1 MSNCPLMYGAYCR
14 RLAIAKILISFLTEW
29 PTNLLILFYSEQL
42 IGSKALSFKAQTT
55 QGERKGVFWGRQSD
69 YTLHLNFYGH
79 FLYLFTRVMLNVTSS
94 LLCSTKTEVAFK
106 SPLDQNPIVI
116 YRKSTG
122 NFKSHVNFGGTQG
135 TWVLH
140 LALLLLTHICSH
152 TCYKFHGQTLT
163 DFNLLLKS

>member
-1 MSNCPLMYGAYCR
+1 MSNCPLMYWAYCW

-29 PTNLLILFYSEQL
+29 PTYLLILFYSEQL
-42 IGSKALSFKAQTT
+42 IGSKALSFKAQPR

-79 FLYLFTRVMLNVTSS
+79 FLISINLSNAKCHPMSPLH
-94 LLCSTKTEVAFK
+94 STKTEVAFK

-122 NFKSHVNFGGTQG
+122 DFKSYVNFGGTQG
-135 TWVLH
+135 TWALH
-140 LALLLLTHICSH
+140 LALLLLTHICSQ
-152 TCYKFHGQTLT
+152 TCYKFHIQTLT
-163 DFNLLLKS
+163 DFNLLL